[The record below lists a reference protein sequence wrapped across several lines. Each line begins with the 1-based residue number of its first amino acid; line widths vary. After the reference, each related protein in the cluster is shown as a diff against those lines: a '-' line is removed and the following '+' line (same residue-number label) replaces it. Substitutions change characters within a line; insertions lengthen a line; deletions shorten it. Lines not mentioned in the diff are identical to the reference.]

1 MRFRVR
7 VSGVLVAAT
16 LLLEARVA
24 LGQEALVD
32 ANSNDL
38 DALSFF
44 DYLGAMVDD
53 DGEWLDPLELAEQ
66 PPLGDL
72 DETVDAAVTQKIEAK
87 KKIDEETL

>member
-1 MRFRVR
+1 MRYRVR
-7 VSGVLVAAT
+7 VSGVLVAAI
-16 LLLEARVA
+16 LLLEAHVA
-24 LGQEALVD
+24 LGQEAPVD

-66 PPLGDL
+66 PALDNL
-72 DETVDAAVTQKIEAK
+72 DEPVDAAATQKIEVK